1 MSTGKVRVSEW
12 VRAPVARVFAALT
25 DFRRTPE
32 WDARI
37 SEVTQMTRGALRPG
51 VIIRSTFAV
60 GDETYHEDD
69 EVTDYQPPNRFGLR
83 SVLGTTSAVTYT
95 LSEEDLDRTRV
106 DVVLDYDLPDPPPGS
121 GGDAEQ
127 LRQAIASALT
137 HSLGL
142 FREVVEREEAGKH

>member
-1 MSTGKVRVSEW
+1 MSSGKIRVSEQ
-12 VRAPVARVFAALT
+12 VRAPAEQVFAALT

-37 SEVTQMTRGALRPG
+37 SKVTQMTRGALRPG
-51 VIIRSTFAV
+51 VIIRSTFVV

-83 SVLGTTSAVTYT
+83 SVLGTTSSVTYT
-95 LSEEDLDRTRV
+95 LSEEDLNLTRV

-121 GGDAEQ
+121 GGDSEQ
-127 LRQAIASALT
+127 LRQAITTALA
-137 HSLGL
+137 HSLAL
-142 FREVVEREEAGKH
+142 FRDIVERERH